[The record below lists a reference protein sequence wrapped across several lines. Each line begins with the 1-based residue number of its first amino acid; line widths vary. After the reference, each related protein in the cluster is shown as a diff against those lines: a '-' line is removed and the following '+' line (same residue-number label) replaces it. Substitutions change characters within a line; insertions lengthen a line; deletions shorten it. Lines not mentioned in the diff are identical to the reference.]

1 MYHDTHITSIS
12 CEYFVLCMTSTLEV
26 ILNGP
31 LGRIGSQLEQSG
43 DEDLP
48 GPDHFFIK
56 SVVLSQL
63 PTFIKSV
70 VLSQQFFCSV
80 GQAVCKDRNT
90 TQTRSS
96 SSHSFPRLARALLDP
111 FVQGKQCFFSQYSIY
126 CLGCQLHTSVVSQ
139 MKQQF
144 FV

>member
-48 GPDHFFIK
+48 GPERFFIK
-56 SVVLSQL
+56 SVVLLLGRTGCMQAQKHYSDM
-63 PTFIKSV
+63 
-70 VLSQQFFCSV
+70 QQFQS
-80 GQAVCKDRNT
+80 
-90 TQTRSS
+90 
-96 SSHSFPRLARALLDP
+96 
-111 FVQGKQCFFSQYSIY
+111 FFSQAGQSTVGSFCARKKMFLFSIQH
-126 CLGCQLHTSVVSQ
+126 LLFRVSVSHISSFPNEATSFHLKSLISCKV
-139 MKQQF
+139 
-144 FV
+144 